1 MIKRYSFDSE
11 AQAQELILTLI
22 PNKADEDSTLP
33 DFKMI
38 RVTETTQGIVVLAW
52 QNKYGWDLAEDDEN
66 YLENREWVLIQEG
79 LTYDV
84 DVFWRD
90 KVKYGWGIYEVEPKT
105 PNHKFA

>member
-1 MIKRYSFDSE
+1 MIKRYSFSNE
-11 AQAQELILTLI
+11 QQASELILALAHEDNELTFDKITGTKTTAGIRCNII
-22 PNKADEDSTLP
+22 PEPKYEYNEETGEK
-33 DFKMI
+33 
-38 RVTETTQGIVVLAW
+38 TEIVV
-52 QNKYGWDLAEDDEN
+52 EH
-66 YLENREWVLIQEG
+66 

>member
-1 MIKRYSFDSE
+1 MTKRYSFQTE
-11 AQAQELILTLI
+11 QQAIELILAL
-22 PNKADEDSTLP
+22 AHEDNELTF
-33 DFKMI
+33 DKI
-38 RVTETTQGIVVLAW
+38 TGTKTTAGIVCLGF
-52 QNKYGWDLAEDDEN
+52 QDKYGWDLAEDDEN

>member
-1 MIKRYSFDSE
+1 MIKRYSFQTE
-11 AQAQELILTLI
+11 QQARELILAL
-22 PNKADEDSTLP
+22 AHEDNELTF
-33 DFKMI
+33 DKI
-38 RVTETTQGIVVLAW
+38 TGTKTTAGIVCLGF
-52 QNKYGWDLAEDDEN
+52 QDKYGWDLTEDDEN

-105 PNHKFA
+105 PNHFFA

>member
-1 MIKRYSFDSE
+1 MTKRYSFSNE
-11 AQAQELILTLI
+11 QQARELILAL
-22 PNKADEDSTLP
+22 AHEDNELTF
-33 DFKMI
+33 DKI
-38 RVTETTQGIVVLAW
+38 TGTKTTAGIVCLGF
-52 QNKYGWDLAEDDEN
+52 QDKYGWDLAEDDEN